1 MSTPSHFDSE
11 IISQTNGAQ
20 SSRVPTPLLDDPYVA
35 VRQAHLVD
43 TDPKSEPFGDVRETE
58 IPEPLPI
65 APAPVPSSDDPYLIV
80 GQTHTLATR
89 DTKSEPEGASS
100 DIEEHV
106 DAQRAEMWRAKYDD
120 HRLIHDLLVQNT
132 TIQHELQE
140 MRDRATILEREG
152 SRRGQ

>member
-11 IISQTNGAQ
+11 IILQTNGAQ

-35 VRQAHLVD
+35 VRQAHLVA
-43 TDPKSEPFGDVRETE
+43 TNPKSEPFGDVRETE

-100 DIEEHV
+100 DIEEF
-106 DAQRAEMWRAKYDD
+106 
-120 HRLIHDLLVQNT
+120 
-132 TIQHELQE
+132 
-140 MRDRATILEREG
+140 
-152 SRRGQ
+152 